1 MTFAKDSSWHKC
13 EVPTAS
19 RNVWCWGQSR
29 KHLLARS
36 ISHLTRNGH
45 RRAKHIAQFRDV
57 IRCSRLLKG
66 GRP

>member
-13 EVPTAS
+13 EVPTAL

-36 ISHLTRNGH
+36 ISHFDPTETSAAHCGGASDAGFQPLSGTRL
-45 RRAKHIAQFRDV
+45 
-57 IRCSRLLKG
+57 SR
-66 GRP
+66 